1 MKRPMDKA
9 QQGFTLIEIMIVLLV
24 TAVALLALATLS
36 LSVMD
41 SGTESRERL
50 NAVHLAE
57 QVVEEWQRHS
67 NDELPTISSDC
78 SMDASAASQAVT
90 SGTSVSQ
97 TCNFASG
104 GSMIDFTVK
113 AEVFSAN
120 APLPTDLN
128 NFQAMS
134 AMTFS
139 TPPMVK
145 LVTVSWAHKGENK
158 SIFLTHLTR

>member
-1 MKRPMDKA
+1 MKKPMGKT

-57 QVVEEWQRHS
+57 QVIEEWQYDS
-67 NDELPTISSDC
+67 NDYYPVIASDC
-78 SMDASAASQAVT
+78 TMTTGTAVLSAAST
-90 SGTSVSQ
+90 STCTPATGMNVS
-97 TCNFASG
+97 
-104 GSMIDFTVK
+104 FTIV
-113 AEVFSAN
+113 AN
-120 APLPTDLN
+120 VANADAPLPSDLA

-134 AMTFS
+134 AMTFG
-139 TPPMVK
+139 TTPMVK
-145 LVTVSWAHKGENK
+145 LVTVSWGHKGETK